1 MFLHARIDPADEL
14 DLVGS
19 EMLIE
24 LDLHLPY
31 DYSTSIIWIEKL
43 DEVQYVAFTDQILK
57 KFR

>member
-1 MFLHARIDPADEL
+1 
-14 DLVGS
+14 
-19 EMLIE
+19 MLIE